1 METPPPTD
9 TKAEVQ
15 PKDFVTATL
24 PINPESTELLFAGQA
39 TINCGSG
46 DQERGVTH
54 GPLMTDS
61 RFTGTFLPNK
71 PKNSTKPKISR

>member
-1 METPPPTD
+1 MHKRTVNDVQYISSLSFINLSCLRCVMETPPPTD

-46 DQERGVTH
+46 DEERGVTC
-54 GPLMTDS
+54 
-61 RFTGTFLPNK
+61 
-71 PKNSTKPKISR
+71 

>member
-46 DQERGVTH
+46 DEERGVTC
-54 GPLMTDS
+54 
-61 RFTGTFLPNK
+61 
-71 PKNSTKPKISR
+71 

>member
-24 PINPESTELLFAGQA
+24 PINPESTELLFAEQA

-46 DQERGVTH
+46 DQERGI
-54 GPLMTDS
+54 
-61 RFTGTFLPNK
+61 TF
-71 PKNSTKPKISR
+71 IV

>member
-24 PINPESTELLFAGQA
+24 PINPESTELLFAWQA
-39 TINCGSG
+39 TINCDSG
-46 DQERGVTH
+46 DQERGVTLLV
-54 GPLMTDS
+54 PLVDCGS
-61 RFTGTFLPNK
+61 GTTYAIELY
-71 PKNSTKPKISR
+71 S

>member
-9 TKAEVQ
+9 TTAEVQ

-24 PINPESTELLFAGQA
+24 PINTESTELLFAGQA

-46 DQERGVTH
+46 DQERGVTQ
-54 GPLMTDS
+54 
-61 RFTGTFLPNK
+61 FLFK
-71 PKNSTKPKISR
+71 STHHSWRYERK

>member
-15 PKDFVTATL
+15 PKDFVTATM

-39 TINCGSG
+39 TINCGSE
-46 DQERGVTH
+46 DQERGVT
-54 GPLMTDS
+54 LVLYKRYLRDACV
-61 RFTGTFLPNK
+61 
-71 PKNSTKPKISR
+71 